1 MASPYLLVGLGNPG
15 SKYESTR
22 HNVGFMMLEHLA
34 QASNCQLNKT
44 KMQGRYCKH
53 RIATNQVLF
62 LLPQT
67 FMNLSGVCVRQ
78 FVDYFNVP
86 LENILIIHD
95 DIDLSCGRIKVVAK
109 GGAGGHNGIK
119 SIVQHLGA
127 KAISRIKIG
136 VGRPKADDGVERQP
150 VDRYVLSG
158 FSQHERNI
166 IDDRASIIDDAVKIF
181 LEQGIGPCMNLI
193 NCRTTKE

>member
-15 SKYESTR
+15 PKYQTTR
-22 HNVGFMMLEHLA
+22 HNIGFMMLEHLA
-34 QASNCQLNKT
+34 RLNNCHIDKT

-67 FMNLSGVCVRQ
+67 YMNLSGACVRQ

-86 LENILIIHD
+86 LQNLLVIHD
-95 DIDLSCGRIKVVAK
+95 DIDLPCGRIKVVAK

-119 SIVQHLGA
+119 SIAQHLGST
-127 KAISRIKIG
+127 AISRIKFG
-136 VGRPKADDGVERQP
+136 VGRPTIESGVEKQP
-150 VDRYVLSG
+150 VDKYVLSG
-158 FSQHERNI
+158 FSKSEQKI
-166 IDDRASIIDDAVKIF
+166 IDDRASIVVDAVDIF
-181 LEQGIGPCMNLI
+181 LKQGIGPCMNLI
-193 NCRTTKE
+193 NCRAKKE